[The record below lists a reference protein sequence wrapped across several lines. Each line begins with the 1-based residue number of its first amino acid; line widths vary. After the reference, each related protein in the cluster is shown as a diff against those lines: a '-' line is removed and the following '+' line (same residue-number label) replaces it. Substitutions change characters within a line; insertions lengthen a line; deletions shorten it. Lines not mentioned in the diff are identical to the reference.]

1 MKNSVLNK
9 DFKRIL
15 YHSKSL
21 PVRDLLFY
29 YAKHPHTSI
38 SFIVS
43 RQKGNAVLRNQFKRR
58 CRALLNQYSQKK
70 LKGYC
75 VIIKPNQKIKDNYS
89 WNELSLSFEEFC
101 SKLSI

>member
-29 YAKHPHTSI
+29 YTKYPSTSI
-38 SFIVS
+38 SFVVS

-58 CRALLNQYSQKK
+58 CRSLFTQYSKTQ

-75 VIIKPNQKIKDNYS
+75 IIIKPNKKIKYNYS
-89 WNELSLSFEEFC
+89 WDELSLSFEEFC
-101 SKLSI
+101 SKLAI